1 MKAPL
6 GRESETP
13 NSIPLSDLRIHPQ
26 HEAKDLI
33 RRPPNPKGWPAI
45 KRSPTTNAETMNNL
59 IIPLIPLL
67 SSPSRSGMRRG
78 WDDFAAKWE
87 GTGVCLFSDG
97 VCLLIAEGGA
107 MRRANG
113 GDDLARPKAPSLM
126 TSVGFDLERGPP
138 PSQYQLGHPNGEA

>member
-1 MKAPL
+1 MKVPL
-6 GRESETP
+6 GRESEIP

-67 SSPSRSGMRRG
+67 SSPRGAGCGVGGCDYPSEGERNSMGPFSSTSGRFCCQMGRHGSLPLFGWRS
-78 WDDFAAKWE
+78 A
-87 GTGVCLFSDG
+87 
-97 VCLLIAEGGA
+97 
-107 MRRANG
+107 
-113 GDDLARPKAPSLM
+113 
-126 TSVGFDLERGPP
+126 
-138 PSQYQLGHPNGEA
+138 Y